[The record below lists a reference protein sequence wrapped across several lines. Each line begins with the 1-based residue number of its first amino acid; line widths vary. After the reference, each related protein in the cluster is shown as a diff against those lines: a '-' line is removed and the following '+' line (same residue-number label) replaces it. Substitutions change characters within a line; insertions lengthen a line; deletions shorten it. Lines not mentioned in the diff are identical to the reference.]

1 MDICTGQKRGIY
13 RAKTRPLDGTAG
25 GPMTPLDIAEL
36 VSIVRDTRAF
46 NKGDG
51 IYNFSRLS
59 SLQRAC
65 AAVDAWHGCG

>member
-1 MDICTGQKRGIY
+1 VDICTGQKLGIY
-13 RAKTRPLDGTAG
+13 RAKPHALETTTG

-51 IYNFSRLS
+51 I
-59 SLQRAC
+59 
-65 AAVDAWHGCG
+65 